1 MLEERFA
8 AVSYTHLDVYKR
20 QPNMAP
26 DTIVLTVYMGDSP
39 KALDIPMNAIPSV
52 EIVPHEVPI
61 IIDVSEHIKKD
72 IIKKNSA
79 SIALRPIQIKAG
91 TVPLIIQ
98 LATSAPISRSM
109 MMGTSMP
116 LIAVVTDSCMKMCI
130 RDSGKTTV
138 GRIIAQR
145 LNRELIDTDLLIE
158 KDQNMTISQ
167 IFDQFGENYF
177 RDVET
182 RIIKEA
188 AGKTGTCLLYT
199 SCSLFFRSRTHSKI
213 RF

>member
-116 LIAVVTDSCMKMCI
+116 LIAVVTLSLIHISSRKDTPMQRKRQHSQVFHTHMSRFRFQCGAFRKQQAY
-130 RDSGKTTV
+130 GKTSWH
-138 GRIIAQR
+138 
-145 LNRELIDTDLLIE
+145 L
-158 KDQNMTISQ
+158 
-167 IFDQFGENYF
+167 
-177 RDVET
+177 
-182 RIIKEA
+182 
-188 AGKTGTCLLYT
+188 
-199 SCSLFFRSRTHSKI
+199 
-213 RF
+213 

>member
-1 MLEERFA
+1 
-8 AVSYTHLDVYKR
+8 
-20 QPNMAP
+20 
-26 DTIVLTVYMGDSP
+26 MGDSP

-116 LIAVVTDSCMKMCI
+116 LIAVVTDSCM
-130 RDSGKTTV
+130 T
-138 GRIIAQR
+138 
-145 LNRELIDTDLLIE
+145 E
-158 KDQNMTISQ
+158 
-167 IFDQFGENYF
+167 
-177 RDVET
+177 
-182 RIIKEA
+182 
-188 AGKTGTCLLYT
+188 
-199 SCSLFFRSRTHSKI
+199 
-213 RF
+213 